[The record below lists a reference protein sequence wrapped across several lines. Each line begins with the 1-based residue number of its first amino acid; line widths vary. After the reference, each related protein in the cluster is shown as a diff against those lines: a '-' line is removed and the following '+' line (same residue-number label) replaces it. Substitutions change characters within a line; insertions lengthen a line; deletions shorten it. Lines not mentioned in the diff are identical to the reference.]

1 MFSESTNT
9 FVQENHHGVLTTFR
23 RSGAAQMSL
32 ILCAAYDDGVAF
44 TTPGDRAKLRNLRR
58 DPRCTLVVSQD
69 DWWGYL
75 VLEGRAKIMEADN
88 TDADK
93 LSDTLR
99 EVYDRISGEHPDWD
113 EYDRVMVEERRAV
126 VVVVPEHVYGPQA

>member
-1 MFSESTNT
+1 M
-9 FVQENHHGVLTTFR
+9 
-23 RSGAAQMSL
+23 
-32 ILCAAYDDGVAF
+32 
-44 TTPGDRAKLRNLRR
+44 
-58 DPRCTLVVSQD
+58 
-69 DWWGYL
+69 

-99 EVYDRISGEHPDWD
+99 EVYGRISGEHPDWD

-126 VVVVPEHVYGPQA
+126 VIVVPENVYGPQA